1 MKTIRIGVIQ
11 VKSPLESVSKGLI
24 VLALVAI
31 VAFSS
36 WFVYFQF
43 FMPEGEEEISEEEVT
58 TVKSIDSVV
67 SNNFTIPRYG
77 LFELTVNLTTFVV
90 DPYRVR
96 LSAHFTSPSGR
107 NITIYCFASHA
118 QWKVRF
124 TPTEVGN
131 YSYYLTTDEG
141 KEDGL
146 STTPQTFTCVD
157 SDNRGFIR
165 ISENNGRYFIF
176 DNGEPFFL
184 IGINKGWI
192 FDTEGNRGDG
202 YPSETMTHWNAE
214 RYFVEME
221 AHGINLVRVWM
232 CSWHLNIES
241 KTTKLGRYDENEADK
256 LDYLLQLCER
266 YKVRLMLVFLTFT
279 DFSSIHGSKFND
291 DNPYSSTNGG
301 PCNQPVDFFT
311 NEKAKWYIKKR
322 IGYILNRWGHS
333 PYIFA
338 WELWN
343 EVDLVS
349 GAEESHWLPWHEEIA
364 EHIRQHD
371 PYGHSITTSLSG
383 DKIFLNTFRSNAVD
397 IVQLHTYKEDYGT
410 KIAEVLKEYLETLVT
425 YGKPVL
431 IGEFGTKIPTQK
443 ASHTHNGIW
452 SSVALGSSGSALVWS
467 SHIRDDYG
475 DMTDE
480 MFDSYLSLSRFVSDL
495 NFSSPNVRPAVVS
508 IEGGG
513 ITAYGTTADKL
524 SIIWLTGGD
533 PTTEL
538 KNLMV
543 NVSDLSSGKI
553 GIVWYDDHLGVVIS
567 MEEGQVIGGKVR
579 LQAPPFREGLA
590 LKITFE

>member
-1 MKTIRIGVIQ
+1 VIE
-11 VKSPLESVSKGLI
+11 VKRPWEFVSKGLI
-24 VLALVAI
+24 VLAVVVT
-31 VAFSS
+31 VAFGS

-43 FMPEGEEEISEEEVT
+43 FMPKGEEELA
-58 TVKSIDSVV
+58 TVKSINSVV
-67 SNNFTIPRYG
+67 SNSSTIPRYG
-77 LFELTVNLTTFVV
+77 LFELTVNLTTLVA

-96 LSAHFTSPSGR
+96 LSAHFTSPGGR
-107 NITIYCFASHA
+107 NITVYGFPSHG

-131 YSYYLTTDEG
+131 YSYYLATDEG
-141 KEDGL
+141 RKGGF
-146 STTPQTFTCVD
+146 STIPQTFTCVD
-157 SDNRGFIR
+157 SGDGGFIR
-165 ISENNGRYFIF
+165 ISENNGRYFVF
-176 DNGEPFFL
+176 DNGGTFFP

-202 YPSETMTHWNAE
+202 YPSENGTHWDAE

-232 CSWHLNIES
+232 CSWHLNVES
-241 KTTKLGRYDENEADK
+241 KTMGLGRYDENEADR
-256 LDYLLQLCER
+256 LDCLLRLCER
-266 YKVRLMLVFLTFT
+266 HNVRLMLVFLTFT
-279 DFSSIHGSKFND
+279 DFSSIYGPKFAN
-291 DNPYSSTNGG
+291 DNPYSSANGG

-311 NEKAKWYIKKR
+311 NEKAKWCIKKR
-322 IGYILNRWGHS
+322 VDYILNRWGYS

-349 GAEESHWLPWHEEIA
+349 GARESHWLPWHEEIA
-364 EHIRQHD
+364 EYIRQQD
-371 PYGHSITTSLSG
+371 PYGHPITTSFSG
-383 DKIFLNTFRSNAVD
+383 DKIFSNTFRSNATD
-397 IVQLHTYKEDYGT
+397 IVQLHTYKENYGT
-410 KIAEVLKEYLETLVT
+410 KIAEVLREYMETLVT

-431 IGEFGTKIPTQK
+431 VGEFGTKFPPQR

-452 SSVALGSSGSALVWS
+452 SSVALGSSGSAIVWS
-467 SHIRDDYG
+467 SHIRDEYG
-475 DMTDE
+475 DVTDE

-495 NFSSPNVRPAVVS
+495 NFSSPNVKHAVIS
-508 IEGGG
+508 IEGGED
-513 ITAYGTTADKL
+513 IIAYGTTTDNF

-533 PTTEL
+533 PTKEV

-543 NVSDLSSGKI
+543 NVSDLSDGAI
-553 GIVWYDDHLGVVIS
+553 RIVWYDNHLGVVIS
-567 MEEGQVIGGKVR
+567 TEEGQVTGGKVR